1 MKWPTTDELRAQV
14 QLPEGYQFER
24 LDRTHIAPLIASI
37 KLWYPDISA
46 GANSGYL
53 REDYYQNRIYFEGEV
68 DRDIWV
74 SLIMFK
80 GELVGVWSVERE
92 VDSLALYGRLIIVA
106 PAHRGANLIKFVI
119 HAAEF
124 TGRSMGA
131 AFLYVM
137 ATLKIPHA
145 QRALEAAG
153 YQLLGFFPGYDREEV
168 SPGVVKR
175 VYQAVYAKLLVPAEE
190 VLFPDPK
197 NMTPKT
203 RALFGLLFGDAPD
216 AIP

>member
-1 MKWPTTDELRAQV
+1 MKWPTTDELRAHV

-24 LDRTHIAPLIASI
+24 LDRKHIAPLIASI
-37 KLWYPDISA
+37 KLWHPDISV
-46 GANSGYL
+46 GVNSGYL

-92 VDSLALYGRLIIVA
+92 VDSLALYGRLVIVA
-106 PAHRGANLIKFVI
+106 PAHRGTNLIEFVI

-145 QRALEAAG
+145 QRALEEAG
-153 YQLLGFFPGYDREEV
+153 YQLLGFFPGYYREEV

-175 VYQAVYAKLLVPAEE
+175 VYQAVYAKLLVPPEE

-203 RALFGLLFGDAPD
+203 RSLFELLFGDAAP
-216 AIP
+216 AHP